1 VHLRRL
7 VKGRCPFK
15 PHELF
20 LRKFNQKTKS
30 SLEDNMK
37 KKLFTM
43 KVEPNILAQWHQFAK
58 SKNRPLS
65 DIIKLL
71 MSGEEL
77 PATVID
83 KKEPK
88 KTYSKVDPNLIR
100 AINAI
105 GNNLNQIS
113 RKVNEHQK
121 FDVLI
126 ELKSIEQ
133 QMEQLLNASQISK

>member
-1 VHLRRL
+1 
-7 VKGRCPFK
+7 
-15 PHELF
+15 
-20 LRKFNQKTKS
+20 
-30 SLEDNMK
+30 
-37 KKLFTM
+37 M
-43 KVEPNILAQWHQFAK
+43 KVEPKILAKWHQFAK

-77 PATVID
+77 PATVMQ